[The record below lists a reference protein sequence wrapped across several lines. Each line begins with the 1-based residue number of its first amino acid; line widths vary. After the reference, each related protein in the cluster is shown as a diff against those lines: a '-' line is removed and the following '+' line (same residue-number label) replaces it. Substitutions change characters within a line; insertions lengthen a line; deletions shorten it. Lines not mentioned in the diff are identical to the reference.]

1 MIQRTGNRLKI
12 WLMVVGIFVLGGVTG
27 ASLSGVYRSQA
38 GGDRPRAHNR
48 RGDTGA
54 RLEEL
59 RRELDLNDQQ
69 AVEVR
74 IILEE
79 MRNEYRSLRREAH
92 PRYDAVRQ
100 NARTRTRAVLTP
112 EQQQLFDAAVARR
125 EARRNSRYG
134 GREQSEP

>member
-38 GGDRPRAHNR
+38 GGDRPRTHNR

-54 RLEEL
+54 MLEEL
-59 RRELDLNDQQ
+59 RRDLGLNDQQ
-69 AVEVR
+69 ADELRV
-74 IILEE
+74 ILDET
-79 MRNEYRSLRREAH
+79 RNEYRGLRREVH
-92 PRYDAVRQ
+92 PRYDAIRQ
-100 NARTRTRAVLTP
+100 NARIRMRAVLTP

-125 EARRNSRYG
+125 EARRNSRHG